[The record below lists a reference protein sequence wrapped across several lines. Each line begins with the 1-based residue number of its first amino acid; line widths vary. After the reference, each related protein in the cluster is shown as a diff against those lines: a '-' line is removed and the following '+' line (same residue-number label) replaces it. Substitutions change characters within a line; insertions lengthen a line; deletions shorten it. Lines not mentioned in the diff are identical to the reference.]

1 MLRAPA
7 CNLHAGSDLL
17 HMRSDF
23 LVFGERLNEAC
34 RVRDIT
40 RSQLFRSIGFGGRR
54 VISFE
59 RSGLRILD
67 LYRVCQ
73 MADALDVSLDWL
85 LGRSNVMSVME
96 MPELPEPEPPRKK
109 KAASKGSAA

>member
-1 MLRAPA
+1 MFHALA
-7 CNLHAGSDLL
+7 CNLQSCSDLL
-17 HMRSDF
+17 YMHTDF
-23 LVFGERLNEAC
+23 SVFGERLNEAC

-96 MPELPEPEPPRKK
+96 MPELPESEPPKRKGTK
-109 KAASKGSAA
+109 TA